1 MGVQILSDLR
11 KMCRMKPGESYE
23 GGDERGTW
31 HGWAEQQMWHGHP
44 TGACT
49 NRRSRC
55 ILTFFACKRSL
66 TDDPLTH
73 GTTENVNV
81 LFRKDF
87 LTLSQSQVI
96 RNHLKGED
104 GARRSPATGAR
115 SRFSG
120 DGTRTRYPVPVRW
133 RLCCVNATTL
143 FLPPPYWY
151 YCVRYAVFKTLV
163 WYNGTPM
170 FYMRASW
177 QPRYYYG
184 VRAMY
189 LPRVSA
195 FLKNIWHVYGRREV
209 ATGGEKEG
217 SVGT

>member
-1 MGVQILSDLR
+1 
-11 KMCRMKPGESYE
+11 
-23 GGDERGTW
+23 
-31 HGWAEQQMWHGHP
+31 MWRGHP
-44 TGACT
+44 MGACT

-96 RNHLKGED
+96 RNHLKGD
-104 GARRSPATGAR
+104 GWRATFAGHWCADPVFWRRYPS
-115 SRFSG
+115 
-120 DGTRTRYPVPVRW
+120 RYPVPERW
-133 RLCCVNATTL
+133 RLCCGNETTL
-143 FLPPPYWY
+143 LLPLPYWY
-151 YCVRYAVFKTLV
+151 YCVRFVAFETLV

-195 FLKNIWHVYGRREV
+195 FLENIRHVYGWRGRAEGRWKGKRRRE
-209 ATGGEKEG
+209 EEG
-217 SVGT
+217 VST